1 MKSPKLTTL
10 KLHRMQME
18 HMRDILLDVA
28 ENAPKGANLQA
39 LLGATAAELAQ
50 RINVKLAEI
59 GFEFK
64 LSITPTEALTLQMCG
79 THYMATHNIGRH
91 QALEI
96 GLVINPLHQLLQ

>member
-1 MKSPKLTTL
+1 MKRQNFTTL
-10 KLHRMQME
+10 NLHRLQME

-28 ENAPKGANLQA
+28 QTAPKGVNYHA

-59 GFEFK
+59 GMEFK
-64 LSITPTEALTLQMCG
+64 LPLTAAEALTLQMCG
-79 THYMATHNIGRH
+79 THFMATHNIGRH